1 MSKHWST
8 YQYMCNFLITKSN
21 SNSMLKKVIGKKISL
36 KKNLKKNHSQLGLIF
51 QTRDLNHEI
60 EITS

>member
-8 YQYMCNFLITKSN
+8 YQHMCNFLITKSN
-21 SNSMLKKVIGKKISL
+21 SNSMFNEVIRKKISL

-51 QTRDLNHEI
+51 QSRDLNHEI

>member
-8 YQYMCNFLITKSN
+8 YQHMCNFLITKSN
-21 SNSMLKKVIGKKISL
+21 SNSMLKEVIGKKISL

>member
-8 YQYMCNFLITKSN
+8 YQHMCNFLITKSN

>member
-8 YQYMCNFLITKSN
+8 YQHMCNFLITKSN
-21 SNSMLKKVIGKKISL
+21 SNSMLKEVIGKKISL
-36 KKNLKKNHSQLGLIF
+36 KRNLKKNHSQLGLIF

>member
-8 YQYMCNFLITKSN
+8 YQHMCNFLITKSN
-21 SNSMLKKVIGKKISL
+21 SNSMLNEVIRKKISL

-51 QTRDLNHEI
+51 QSRDLNHEI